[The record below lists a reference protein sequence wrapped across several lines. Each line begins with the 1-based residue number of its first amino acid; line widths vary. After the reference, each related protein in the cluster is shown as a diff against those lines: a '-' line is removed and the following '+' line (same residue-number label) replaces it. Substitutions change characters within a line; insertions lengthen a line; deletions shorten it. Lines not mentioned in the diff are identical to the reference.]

1 MVNIT
6 KVSVVRCEVYDKEK
20 ISIALEQTF
29 DFFGGLGNVI
39 NKGAKVL
46 LKPNFLKESNYGDC
60 TVTHPLVI
68 EGIAEKLLEFGAT
81 PIIGDSPAFGAVTKI
96 VRRLKLDTFAE
107 KHGIDIVELDN
118 ARRVKAQCG
127 TKTFNLTVSG
137 KALDVDAIINI
148 PKLKAHVQ
156 LLFTAAVKNMYGC
169 VSGKR
174 KVWRHFRSNNDI
186 RWYTEMLLA
195 NYHRVKP
202 SFTIVDAVMAMEERG
217 PSGGVPRNVSLLIGG
232 KDCIAIDRV
241 IAEVIGVSPSQSP
254 ILQTAKLHNIG
265 EQDLNRIEIHGE
277 SLSAAKVNN
286 FRLPKLTPIGF
297 GFFRVV
303 KSLLKHLLMKNFGKT
318 ACILFFGI
326 LTLTLNAFSEEE
338 KVTRL
343 KHFPQKVEIEDIV
356 HVPTGII
363 MNFTDVLKFF
373 DSASI
378 IYVGEIHAVDATHRA
393 QLKVLQACYGKYG
406 ENLAIGMEMFT
417 RQYQPFLDQWVA
429 GEIDEKKFL
438 EYTDW
443 DKQWG
448 FDYYLYKDILDFA
461 REKKISVRAL
471 NAPKEVVKMVS
482 EKGLE
487 SLTEEEKAQ
496 LPEIDTTGF
505 FHRIYLQ
512 EVIGGHMH
520 GKENL
525 EKYNNVQ
532 CLWEEYMAQSIVDY
546 LSSWEGK
553 GKKILVFVGNGHIIY
568 DFGIPAMVF
577 RRTLL
582 PYYTIYPTVFNGGM
596 PGGDHHMFLSSIPLE
611 PADFIWVV
619 ATTTSQTKRIYLG
632 VHIQNRDDKKLI
644 IQKLSEGSPA
654 EKAGLMAG
662 DVILAVDGKAL
673 NTVAELVHYLQTKQ
687 FGDSCTVNID
697 RDGTKITYAVTLFE
711 MK

>member
-1 MVNIT
+1 MVSTT
-6 KVSVVRCEVYDKEK
+6 KVSIIRCEDYDKEK
-20 ISIALEQTF
+20 IFSALDQTF
-29 DFFGGLGNVI
+29 EFFGGIDNII

-46 LKPNFLKESNYGDC
+46 LKPNFLKESHPEDC
-60 TVTHPLVI
+60 AVTHPCII
-68 EGIAEKLLEFGAT
+68 EAIAEKLLEFGAT
-81 PIIGDSPAFGAVTKI
+81 PIIGDSPAFGAVSKI
-96 VRRLKLDTFAE
+96 ARRLKLDTFAE
-107 KHGIDIVELDN
+107 KHGIDIIELDN
-118 ARRVKAQCG
+118 ARRVKAKCG
-127 TKTFNLTVSG
+127 ERTFHLTVSG

-156 LLFTAAVKNMYGC
+156 LLYTAAVKNMYGC

-174 KVWRHFRSNNDI
+174 KVWRHFQSNNNI

-195 NYHRVKP
+195 NYHGVKP

-217 PSGGVPRNVSLLIGG
+217 PSGGIPKNVSLLIAGE
-232 KDCIAIDRV
+232 DCIAIDRV
-241 IAEVIGVSPSQSP
+241 IAEVIGIPPSHVP

-265 EQDLNRIEIHGE
+265 EQDLNRIEIQGE
-277 SLSAAKVNN
+277 SLSAVKVDD
-286 FRLPKLTPIGF
+286 FRLPELTPVGF
-297 GFFRVV
+297 GFLRVV
-303 KSLLKHLLMKNFGKT
+303 KSLFKHLWMKNFEKT
-318 ACILFFGI
+318 ALLFFPFI
-326 LTLTLNAFSEEE
+326 LMLPFNAFSEDE

-343 KHFPQKVEIEDIV
+343 KHFPSKVEADDIV
-356 HVPTGII
+356 HVPTGQI
-363 MNFTDVLKFF
+363 MKFNDLSKFF
-373 DSASI
+373 DAASI
-378 IYVGEIHAVDATHRA
+378 LYVGEVHAMKATHEA
-393 QLKVLQACYGKYG
+393 QLKVLQVCYEKYG

-417 RQYQPFLDQWVA
+417 KPYQPFLDQWVA
-429 GEIDEKKFL
+429 GEIDEGKFL

-471 NAPKEVVKMVS
+471 NAPKEMVKMVS
-482 EKGLE
+482 EKGLV
-487 SLTEEEKAQ
+487 SLTEEEKAE

-505 FHRIYLQ
+505 FHRVYLQ
-512 EVIGGHMH
+512 EVIGGHLH

-553 GKKILVFVGNGHIIY
+553 GKKMLVFVGNGHIIY
-568 DFGIPAMVF
+568 DIGIPSRVF

-582 PYYTIYPTVFNGGM
+582 PYYTFYPTVISEGI
-596 PGGDHHMFLSSIPLE
+596 PGEGHHMFLPSIPLE

-619 ATTTSQTKRIYLG
+619 STTTTQSKRIYLG
-632 VHIQNRDDKKLI
+632 VHIEYREDKKLI
-644 IQKLSEGSPA
+644 IQKLSEGGPA
-654 EKAGLMAG
+654 EKAGLMEG
-662 DVILAVDGKAL
+662 DIILSVDGKTL
-673 NTVAELVHYLQTKQ
+673 STVGELVHYLQTKQ
-687 FGDSCTVNID
+687 FGDSCTVNIN